1 MPPVYVEMS
10 NFYAVSFYMSFYQS
24 DRDVCLGNKM
34 AMARCDPARIFVGN
48 EL

>member
-1 MPPVYVEMS
+1 MVVYVEVS
-10 NFYAVSFYMSFYQS
+10 NLYDVSFCMSFYHS